1 MTCEAGLVRTAFRPP
16 FRWARLAAG
25 LCCLALGGATLS
37 CDALHP
43 RGPES
48 AQQPER
54 LQAEILEA
62 LPHDPNAFTQ
72 GFEISDGILYEGTG
86 RVGSSTLSATDLD
99 SGAEIAR
106 VELPEPY
113 FGEGIT
119 VTDSAVWQLTWRD
132 GTAVERDPTTL
143 AERRRVHYAGEG
155 WGLCHQDDHDRLVTS
170 DGSDT
175 LTFRDPRTFA
185 EVGQVRVRSA
195 SGPVDELNELECVGD
210 LVYANVWHTD
220 TILRIDPVSGAV
232 TGEIDASGLLEP
244 GERAAA
250 DVLNGIAA
258 IPGTDEFLLTGK
270 LWPRMFRVRFTT
282 R

>member
-1 MTCEAGLVRTAFRPP
+1 M
-16 FRWARLAAG
+16 
-25 LCCLALGGATLS
+25 
-37 CDALHP
+37 
-43 RGPES
+43 
-48 AQQPER
+48 
-54 LQAEILEA
+54 
-62 LPHDPNAFTQ
+62 
-72 GFEISDGILYEGTG
+72 
-86 RVGSSTLSATDLD
+86 SATDLD
-99 SGAEIAR
+99 SGDVIAR

-132 GTAVERDPTTL
+132 GTAIERDPATL
-143 AERRRVHYAGEG
+143 AERRRVRYAGEG
-155 WGLCHQDDHDRLVTS
+155 WGLCHQDDRDRLVMS

-185 EVGQVRVRSA
+185 PMGQVRVRSTA
-195 SGPVDELNELECVGD
+195 GAVDELNELECVGD
-210 LVYANVWHTD
+210 LVYANVWRTD

-232 TGEIDASGLLEP
+232 TAEIDASGLLEP
-244 GERAAA
+244 GERAAT